1 MFSWLVIVTFVVS
14 ILFYAMFPRTDAFKT
29 VDKPW
34 SNYYGDIL
42 VHQHL
47 SALKASTVK
56 SLATGQEA
64 YNHAVRTGSSGLET
78 QVGNIYY
85 ITPSFSYMTDFLR
98 PGEAGGNVYTLGSN
112 AKIKSVILCVDNETG
127 KFLNTCAVDFGG
139 EANSSGTRTAKR
151 GTSDYL
157 VTFVELPTT
166 ESYLAVRQLGEKMFL
181 MNDDPPELSEAEKE
195 SLRKRNKSYTQVN
208 LRTQCGRRM
217 NGKQKGADGDFQ
229 PDSSYSLYNTRNHKV
244 TIPVVVVKWVD
255 EQVNEPED
263 VLMCITRLFATY
275 DTTKVPAE
283 LIYPT
288 SQK

>member
-47 SALKASTVK
+47 SALKASK
-56 SLATGQEA
+56 DRSLATGQEA

-127 KFLNTCAVDFGG
+127 KFLNICAVDFGG
-139 EANSSGTRTAKR
+139 EANSSGTRATKK

-157 VTFVELPTT
+157 VTFVGLPTT
-166 ESYLAVRQLGEKMFL
+166 ESYLAIRQLGEKMFL
-181 MNDDPPELSEAEKE
+181 MNYNPPELSEAEKE

-208 LRTQCGRRM
+208 LRTQCGAM
-217 NGKQKGADGDFQ
+217 IEKTGDDGDFQ
-229 PDSSYSLYNTRNHKV
+229 PGSRYSLDNTRHSKV
-244 TIPVVVVKWVD
+244 TVPVVVAKWVE
-255 EQVNEPED
+255 EQVNEPD

-275 DTTKVPAE
+275 DTREAPAE

-288 SQK
+288 FQK